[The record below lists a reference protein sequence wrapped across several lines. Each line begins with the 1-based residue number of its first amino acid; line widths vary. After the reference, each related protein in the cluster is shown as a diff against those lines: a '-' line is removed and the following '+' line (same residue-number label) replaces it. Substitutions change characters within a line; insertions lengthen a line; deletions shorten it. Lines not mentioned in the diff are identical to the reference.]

1 MNESVENL
9 MQLLSQN
16 KEIPFVDRVINPQ
29 NYPAPSI
36 FDDSGRM
43 QTHFMSATPD
53 KDGNWYVYP
62 NIVFENNEYKKLNL
76 NEDQALEYAKSSGNF
91 ISFGKDKDR
100 AINFSKNYKPESFKN
115 YYKGLLQE

>member
-91 ISFGKDKDR
+91 ISFGKDKDK
-100 AINFSKNYKPESFKN
+100 AINFSKNYKPESFKK

>member
-91 ISFGKDKDR
+91 ISFGKDKDK
-100 AINFSKNYKPESFKN
+100 AINFSKNYKPESFK
-115 YYKGLLQE
+115 KLL